1 MTSTGAKR
9 RASPPVSEVL
19 ESEDVREILRE
30 GFFAPPASLAR
41 LASPPAAAA
50 PAATPAPAP
59 APAPAPEEPAEPAP
73 SNGSAARNR
82 SLTTATRARKSAK
95 KPAAK
100 ERPDHY
106 KVICISLYNDDLALL
121 DRVVKDLKKR
131 GFTKANRS
139 AVLRAAMQ
147 QFDPTKVSRGL

>member
-1 MTSTGAKR
+1 VT
-9 RASPPVSEVL
+9 ASPRRKGGAPVREVL
-19 ESEDVREILRE
+19 ESDDVRSILRD
-30 GFFAPPASLAR
+30 GFFSTAPNASGVHAVE
-41 LASPPAAAA
+41 PIEE
-50 PAATPAPAP
+50 ATDAD
-59 APAPAPEEPAEPAP
+59 
-73 SNGSAARNR
+73 SGRKH
-82 SLTTATRARKSAK
+82 LTTAQRARKTSK
-95 KPAAK
+95 KSAK

-147 QFDPTKVSRGL
+147 QFDPAKVAKGL